1 MSGEVIP
8 FPVTAPLNEA
18 GFTAILGLIS
28 SHAVACERLEEGGLY
43 YSDLVDP
50 PVHVRELVA
59 AGMLTRAQAE
69 QCNDVISR
77 LMRGGV

>member
-28 SHAVACERLEEGGLY
+28 SHAVACERLEEGGLWVNF
-43 YSDLVDP
+43 LFGIP
-50 PVHVRELVA
+50 E
-59 AGMLTRAQAE
+59 T
-69 QCNDVISR
+69 CN
-77 LMRGGV
+77 